1 MDTWS
6 LAEAEVAYT
15 IPFDLWAAQNS
26 PNCYVSR
33 QLEKVI
39 QNSLRTV
46 ELHMRRAKLQFE
58 TSNLIRI
65 KIDQHVLSACHEVGR
80 TQRSQMSNIS

>member
-6 LAEAEVAYT
+6 LAKAEVAYT
-15 IPFDLWAAQNS
+15 TPFVLRAAQNS
-26 PNCYVSR
+26 PNCYVSQ

-46 ELHMRRAKLQFE
+46 ELHMRRTKLQFE
-58 TSNLIRI
+58 SI
-65 KIDQHVLSACHEVGR
+65 
-80 TQRSQMSNIS
+80 

>member
-6 LAEAEVAYT
+6 LAKAEVAYT
-15 IPFDLWAAQNS
+15 TPFVLWGAENS
-26 PNCYVSR
+26 PNCYVSQ

-46 ELHMRRAKLQFE
+46 ELHMRRTKLQFE
-58 TSNLIRI
+58 SI
-65 KIDQHVLSACHEVGR
+65 
-80 TQRSQMSNIS
+80 

>member
-15 IPFDLWAAQNS
+15 TPFVLWATQNS
-26 PNCYVSR
+26 PNCYVSQ

-46 ELHMRRAKLQFE
+46 ELHMR
-58 TSNLIRI
+58 
-65 KIDQHVLSACHEVGR
+65 
-80 TQRSQMSNIS
+80 